1 MELKVEIVGEGKR
14 QFESLIKDI
23 IMDLGVSGSIES
35 LRMYLDPREPI
46 FALYVRAKPSSR
58 MIRLADVTEI
68 SKREGKIIVKILDE
82 RFSPTILSLL
92 EKMYKDKVSQS
103 SRHEI
108 VVEDEGSK
116 EELEGL
122 VVCDYA
128 DIVRSSIMELVKR
141 IMPEG
146 FRSVK
151 MISKNKYELLTI
163 ASEDP
168 LTDEL
173 AFKVSSLVNCS

>member
-1 MELKVEIVGEGKR
+1 MEIVGEGKR

-116 EELEGL
+116 EELEG
-122 VVCDYA
+122 
-128 DIVRSSIMELVKR
+128 
-141 IMPEG
+141 
-146 FRSVK
+146 
-151 MISKNKYELLTI
+151 
-163 ASEDP
+163 
-168 LTDEL
+168 
-173 AFKVSSLVNCS
+173 

>member
-1 MELKVEIVGEGKR
+1 
-14 QFESLIKDI
+14 
-23 IMDLGVSGSIES
+23 
-35 LRMYLDPREPI
+35 
-46 FALYVRAKPSSR
+46 
-58 MIRLADVTEI
+58 
-68 SKREGKIIVKILDE
+68 LDE

-173 AFKVSSLVNCS
+173 AFKVGSLVNCS